1 MKTSLSS
8 TNSARALRRPVAS
21 AALLLLFPLQ
31 ATVVSSAQCSVR
43 LRQECEYDSSGYTT
57 KTILFLSV
65 EDADVSTYDADIS
78 FHWGQAEDMTVSDTY
93 TANAGEEEV
102 SSSHTWDE
110 DGDYYAG
117 YTVSFEGG
125 IGCEKRF
132 HQGAYVVYFP
142 IDEGDCLFYES
153 EGSAIPTMSAVDAL
167 TSTPI
172 EAETVVS
179 VFYLLGCQ
187 PLSKSVCMTTH
198 VLHSNNLNK

>member
-1 MKTSLSS
+1 MKTSFSP

-43 LRQECEYDSSGYTT
+43 LRQECEYDNSGYTA
-57 KTILFLSV
+57 KSIITITV
-65 EDADVSTYDADIS
+65 EDADVSTYDADIA
-78 FHWGQAEDMTVSDTY
+78 FHWGQAEDTKVSRTY
-93 TANAGEEEV
+93 TANAGGAEV

-110 DGDYYAG
+110 DGDYHAG

-132 HQGAYVVYFP
+132 HRDYFVVWF
-142 IDEGDCLFYES
+142 GDGCGFSEF
-153 EGSAIPTMSAVDAL
+153 EGSTVPTMSVVDAL
-167 TSTPI
+167 TSTPA

-179 VFYLLGCQ
+179 VFYLFGCQ
-187 PLSKSVCMTTH
+187 PVSKSWYDEMFLIRTT
-198 VLHSNNLNK
+198 